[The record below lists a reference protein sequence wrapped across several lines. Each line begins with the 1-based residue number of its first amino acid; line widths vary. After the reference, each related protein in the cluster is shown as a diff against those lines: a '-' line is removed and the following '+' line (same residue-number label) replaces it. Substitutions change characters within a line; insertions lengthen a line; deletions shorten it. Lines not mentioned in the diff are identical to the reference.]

1 MVVSDLHVHL
11 LPGLDDGP
19 GDDAAAV
26 ALAAQLA
33 ADGVQRVAA
42 TPHMRTDYPDIRA
55 DELAGR
61 VAALQGILDA
71 QGIELAIVPAG
82 EVSLEWALDATD
94 EELRLVSYG
103 QAGRDM
109 LIETPYGPLPPT
121 FEELLFRVTARGYR
135 VLLAH
140 PERNRTF
147 QRDPERLERLV
158 DQGILL
164 QPTASALASSHRR
177 SRSRRLARDL
187 VWDGLAHVIASD
199 AHGAVKR
206 APLSAGVAA
215 AAVLTP
221 ARAKW
226 MVTAVPEAILAG
238 DPLPEPPPGAERRRR
253 PLLERLIRP
262 R

>member
-11 LPGLDDGP
+11 LPALDDGP
-19 GDDAAAV
+19 RDDAEAV

-33 ADGVQRVAA
+33 ADGVRRVAA
-42 TPHMRTDYPDIRA
+42 TPHMRTDYPDIRPQ
-55 DELAGR
+55 ELAGR
-61 VAALQGILDA
+61 VGALQRILDA
-71 QGIELAIVPAG
+71 QGIELEIVAAG

-94 EELRLVSYG
+94 EALRLVSYG
-103 QAGRDM
+103 QRGHDL

-121 FEELLFRVTARGYR
+121 FEELLSRVIHRGYR

-140 PERNRTF
+140 PERNRSF
-147 QRDPERLERLV
+147 QRNPERLERLV
-158 DQGILL
+158 ESGVLL
-164 QPTASALASSHRR
+164 QPTASALASTQRR

-199 AHGAVKR
+199 AHGAIRR

-238 DPLPEPPPGAERRRR
+238 ESLPEPPPGAERRHR